1 MDGGKETHARIK
13 RDLLGLI
20 ETHNK
25 SERCPL
31 QVDYGYMVYDIN
43 YKSSKFFFLSLIFFL
58 IILGGLRA

>member
-31 QVDYGYMVYDIN
+31 QVDYGYMVYDIH
-43 YKSSKFFFLSLIFFL
+43 YKSSKFFSIFFSSN
-58 IILGGLRA
+58 ILGGFRA